1 MIVIKVF
8 YIRNIKHIETAYRQI
23 FDLLINK
30 KIKKSST
37 DISFNQMNNF
47 EKLIRKNRFINVTLE
62 HCFEVTV
69 ANFEQIINNDF
80 IQFEAE

>member
-1 MIVIKVF
+1 MIVIKIF
-8 YIRNIKHIETAYRQI
+8 YIRNIKHIETAYHQI

-47 EKLIRKNRFINVTLE
+47 EKIIRKNRFINVTLQ

>member
-1 MIVIKVF
+1 
-8 YIRNIKHIETAYRQI
+8 
-23 FDLLINK
+23 
-30 KIKKSST
+30 
-37 DISFNQMNNF
+37 MNNF

-62 HCFEVTV
+62 HCLEVTV

>member
-1 MIVIKVF
+1 MIVIKIF
-8 YIRNIKHIETAYRQI
+8 YIRNIKHIETAYHQI

-47 EKLIRKNRFINVTLE
+47 EKLIPKNRFINVTLE
-62 HCFEVTV
+62 YCFEVTV